1 MNKRFSTFEGVF
13 TPTFLSILG
22 VIMYL
27 RLGWVVGQ
35 VGLVPALGIVF
46 IANAVTLFTG
56 LSISS
61 ITTNVRVGAGG
72 AYALIAK
79 SLGLEVGGAIGIPL
93 YLSQAISVAFYIA
106 GFAECWAWVFPQHDF
121 KIVCI
126 VLWSALLLVSYL
138 SARLAFRLQYAVMG
152 VIVASL
158 FSVFLSDKV
167 VAHTSGVWTG
177 VGEIPF
183 WRVFAIFF
191 PAVTGILAGVSMSGE
206 LREPERSIPRGTL
219 SAIGITFVIYVALGV
234 WFAHASDPQDL
245 VANTTFIIDHSRW
258 RGIVVAGVMGATLS
272 SALSMFVAA
281 PRTLF
286 AFSRH
291 RVLPIGRTFDRVN
304 KHGEPTPAV
313 LLTAFI
319 ALITISMGTLN
330 AIAVILTMFFLITYG
345 ALNTSVFIEKTI
357 GIASFRPTFRV
368 HPVISLL
375 GAVGCFYAMFLINP
389 LFGVIAIGTTVGVYL
404 LLFNNQTRRYWPDVR
419 KGLFIFFAEQ
429 ALKIAQQLPYHPKIW
444 KPNLLIPV
452 EKPRE
457 WVGIID
463 FLRAVA
469 FPSGRIQLFK
479 ICGHHVQAEEVAEHK
494 KSIEEMSLIAQPLQE
509 AGILASS
516 MCAAGDNF
524 MQAASIIMESQ
535 KGAVFPPN
543 VLFVKL
549 GASSEKDKMIQELL
563 RKASVLDLGIMV
575 FVWHAKVGL
584 GQKETINL
592 WIRQGSPNLDL
603 AILVALQLEKNWDG
617 KLRLL
622 QAVTSEKEKVDA
634 QAYLMKLRRV
644 MRLPGDIEPCVL
656 VGRFEDVLA
665 QAPPAD
671 INIFGMAEA
680 SDMAWMKGISQKVST
695 CVLFLRDS
703 KQESAAV

>member
-1 MNKRFSTFEGVF
+1 MNKRFTTFEGVF

-35 VGLVPALGIVF
+35 VGLVPALGIIVV
-46 IANAVTLFTG
+46 ANAVTLFTG

-72 AYALIAK
+72 AYSLIAK

-106 GFAECWAWVFPQHDF
+106 GFAECWAWVFPRHDF
-121 KIVCI
+121 KIVCT
-126 VLWSALLLVSYL
+126 VLWGILLIVSYL

-177 VGEIPF
+177 VGEVPF

-191 PAVTGILAGVSMSGE
+191 PAVTGLLAGVSMSGE
-206 LREPERSIPRGTL
+206 LKEPEKSIPRGTL
-219 SAIGITFVIYVALGV
+219 SAVGITFVIYVALGV
-234 WFAHASDPQDL
+234 WFAHASDPKGL
-245 VANTTFIIDHSRW
+245 VAHTTFIIDHSRW

-291 RVLPIGRTFDRVN
+291 RVLPIGRTFERIN
-304 KHGEPTPAV
+304 KRGEPTPAV

-319 ALITISMGTLN
+319 ALVTISMGTLN

-345 ALNTSVFIEKTI
+345 ALNISVFIEKTI
-357 GIASFRPTFRV
+357 GIVSFRPTFRV

-375 GAVGCFYAMFLINP
+375 GAIGCFYTMFLINP

-429 ALKIAQQLPYHPKIW
+429 ALKIAQRLPYHPKIW

-452 EKPRE
+452 ENPRE
-457 WVGIID
+457 WTGIVD
-463 FLRAVA
+463 FLKAVA
-469 FPSGRIQLFK
+469 FPSGRIQLFR
-479 ICGHHVQAEEVAEHK
+479 ICGHHAQAQEVTEHK
-494 KSIEEMSLIAQPLQE
+494 KSIEEMGLIAQPLQE

-524 MQAASIIMESQ
+524 IQAASIIMESQ

-549 GASSEKDKMIQELL
+549 GGSSEKDKMIQELL

-575 FVWHAKVGL
+575 FVWHPKVGL
-584 GQKETINL
+584 GYKETINL

-622 QAVTSEKEKVDA
+622 QAVANEQEKSDA
-634 QAYLMKLRRV
+634 QNYLTKLRRV
-644 MRLPGDIEPCVL
+644 MRLPGDIEPFVL
-656 VGRFEDVLA
+656 VGRFDDVLA

-671 INIFGMAEA
+671 INIFGMAGD
-680 SDMAWMKGISQKVST
+680 SDMAWIKGISRKVST

>member
-1 MNKRFSTFEGVF
+1 MNKRFTTLEGVF

-35 VGLVPALGIVF
+35 VGLVQALAIIV
-46 IANAVTLFTG
+46 IANLVTLFTG

-61 ITTNVRVGAGG
+61 ITTNVRIGAGG
-72 AYALIAK
+72 AYSLIAK

-93 YLSQAISVAFYIA
+93 YLSQAISIAFYIA
-106 GFAECWAWVFPQHDF
+106 GFAECWAWVFPGHDF

-126 VLWSALLLVSYL
+126 TLWAILLVVSYI
-138 SARLAFRLQYAVMG
+138 SARLAFRLQYVVMAI
-152 VIVASL
+152 IVASL
-158 FSVFLSDKV
+158 FSIFLSDQV
-167 VAHTSGVWTG
+167 VPHASGFWSGVG
-177 VGEIPF
+177 AVPF

-206 LREPERSIPRGTL
+206 LKEPEKSIPRGTL
-219 SAIGITFVIYVALGV
+219 SAIGISFVIYVVLAF
-234 WFAHASDPQDL
+234 WFARVSEPAAL
-245 VANTTFIIDHSRW
+245 VNNTTFIIDNSRW
-258 RGIVVAGVMGATLS
+258 RGIVVAGIMGATLS

-286 AFSRH
+286 ALSRH
-291 RVLPIGRTFDRVN
+291 RVLPGGRHFDRIN
-304 KHGEPTPAV
+304 KRGEPTPAIF
-313 LLTAFI
+313 LTAFI
-319 ALITISMGTLN
+319 ALIAISLGTLN

-345 ALNTSVFIEKTI
+345 TLNASVFIEKMI
-357 GIASFRPTFRV
+357 GIVSFRPTFRV

-389 LFGVIAIGTTVGVYL
+389 LFSIIAIGATVGVYL
-404 LLFNNQTRRYWPDVR
+404 LLFKTQTRRYWPDVR

-429 ALKIAQQLPYHPKIW
+429 ALKIAQHLPYYPKIW
-444 KPNLLIPV
+444 KPNLIIPV
-452 EKPRE
+452 ENPRE
-457 WVGIID
+457 WTGIVA
-463 FLRAVA
+463 FLKAVT

-479 ICGHHVQAEEVAEHK
+479 VCWHHASSEEAAEHK
-494 KSIEEMSLIAQPLQE
+494 KSMEELSLITRPLRE
-509 AGILASS
+509 HGILASA

-535 KGAVFPPN
+535 KGGVFPPN

-549 GASSEKDKMIQELL
+549 GGSSGKDTTIQELL
-563 RKASVLDLGIMV
+563 RKATGLDLGIMV

-584 GQKETINL
+584 GREETINL

-603 AILVALQLEKNWDG
+603 AILVALQLEKNWSA

-622 QAVTSEKEKVDA
+622 QVVADEKERLDA
-634 QAYLMKLRRV
+634 ESYLIKLRRV
-644 MRLPGDIEPCVL
+644 MRLPGDIEPYVL
-656 VGRFEDVLA
+656 VGRFDEVLA
-665 QAPPAD
+665 GAPASD
-671 INIFGMAEA
+671 INIFGMAEMN
-680 SDMAWMKGISQKVST
+680 DMKWMKDISQKAGT